1 MAKKKKRGG
10 AGGEPEGQVT
20 EAPTCS
26 CLLLCDDVVIST
38 AQDKHVLQGVI
49 GSFGLPAVPAVAG
62 NFVAYLR
69 VSNVYPSQRL
79 SVRFENAASGEI
91 LFEFEASFVSQKDPL
106 EVHTLV
112 SRILP
117 FEVKEFGRHILSA
130 VYNGMPVAQT
140 PVYVVEMEG

>member
-1 MAKKKKRGG
+1 MAKKRKP
-10 AGGEPEGQVT
+10 AGSRPDPLS

-69 VSNVYPSQRL
+69 VSNVYPSQKL
-79 SVRFENAASGEI
+79 SVRFENASSGEV
-91 LFEFEASFVSQKDPL
+91 LFEFEAQFVSQKDPL

-112 SRILP
+112 SRIYP

-140 PVYVVEMEG
+140 PVYVVEMSE

>member
-1 MAKKKKRGG
+1 MAKKKKR
-10 AGGEPEGQVT
+10 AGGNRPEEPVT

-26 CLLLCDDVVIST
+26 CLLLCDDVVVST

-49 GSFGLPAVPAVAG
+49 GSFGLPTVPLVAG

-69 VSNVYPSQRL
+69 VSNLYPGQRL
-79 SVRFENAASGEI
+79 SVRFENASSGEI

-140 PVYVVEMEG
+140 PVYAETMEG

>member
-1 MAKKKKRGG
+1 MAKRRKKTGG
-10 AGGEPEGQVT
+10 GREGDALT

-26 CLLLCDDVVIST
+26 CLLLCDDVLIYT

-49 GSFGLPAVPAVAG
+49 GSFGLPAVPAMAG

-91 LFEFEASFVSQKDPL
+91 LFEFEAQFVAEKDPL

-112 SRILP
+112 SRIYP